1 MSCATARRA
10 LSNSLSNSIRR
21 PIIARSTA
29 ATLSRRCYA
38 IDLTSIDGKWRKKWN
53 ESNVTTKGSENLADA
68 KDNHYVLPMFPYP
81 SGTLHLGH
89 LRVYSIADV
98 VARFRTMKGDKAM
111 LPMGWDAF
119 GLPAENAAIE
129 RGVAPEK
136 WTTSNMAKMKEQLEL
151 MNGSWDWN
159 RVGSNPFWETIS
171 ALIRISG
178 IVNLRSGL
186 LQAYSEDFPDAPR
199 TRPCVPG

>member
-1 MSCATARRA
+1 MSCTAARRA
-10 LSNSLSNSIRR
+10 LSNLSFSNSIRR
-21 PIIARSTA
+21 PIIAPTA
-29 ATLSRRCYA
+29 RATLSRRCYA
-38 IDLTSIDGKWRKKWN
+38 IDLISNDEKWRKKWKESN
-53 ESNVTTKGSENLADA
+53 ESSKASEKLADS

-98 VARFRTMKGDKAM
+98 VARFRTLKGDKVM

-136 WTTSNMAKMKEQLEL
+136 WTTSNMTKMKEQMEL
-151 MNGSWDWN
+151 MNGSWDWD
-159 RVGSNPFWETIS
+159 RVGTTPLGVLSQF
-171 ALIRISG
+171 
-178 IVNLRSGL
+178 
-186 LQAYSEDFPDAPR
+186 
-199 TRPCVPG
+199 

>member
-1 MSCATARRA
+1 MPLLQSRLIGCAAARRA
-10 LSNSLSNSIRR
+10 LSNPSFHNSGRR
-21 PIIARSTA
+21 LIVAHTA
-29 ATLSRRCYA
+29 TATLSRRHYA
-38 IDLTSIDGKWRKKWN
+38 IDLTSIDDKWRKKWK
-53 ESNVTTKGSENLADA
+53 ESNGTAKPSEKLADS

-98 VARFRTMKGDKAM
+98 VARYRSLKGDKVM

-129 RGVAPEK
+129 RNVAPET

-159 RVGSNPFWETIS
+159 RVCET
-171 ALIRISG
+171 LG
-178 IVNLRSGL
+178 
-186 LQAYSEDFPDAPR
+186 
-199 TRPCVPG
+199 

>member
-10 LSNSLSNSIRR
+10 LSSLSSSSIRH
-21 PIIARSTA
+21 PIIAHTKTT
-29 ATLSRRCYA
+29 TLSATSRRFYA
-38 IDLTSIDGKWRKKWN
+38 IDLTSIDEKWRQRWR
-53 ESNVTTKGSENLADA
+53 ESNEASKVFGKGTDGPD
-68 KDNHYVLPMFPYP
+68 KHYVLPMFPYP

-98 VARFRTMKGDKAM
+98 VARFRTLRGEKVM

-136 WTTSNMAKMKEQLEL
+136 WTRSNMAKMKEQLEL
-151 MNGSWDWN
+151 MNGSWDWD
-159 RVGSNPFWETIS
+159 RVGSVS
-171 ALIRISG
+171 C
-178 IVNLRSGL
+178 RS
-186 LQAYSEDFPDAPR
+186 
-199 TRPCVPG
+199 